1 MKRWHRAS
9 WVVAAVALT
18 MTSTAWAQGPALSPG
33 ETDARKIMEAV
44 ENRDLGDKVHA
55 AFSMTIKDGQG
66 RERTRAGVVR
76 TLAHDGGRKGLIL
89 FESPAEIRNTGL
101 LTYDWDDRAKVDDQW
116 LYMPALNR
124 TTRITGAGKSGS
136 FIGSDLTF
144 ADMTRRN
151 PADYTYAMVDA
162 AAKVDGEDAWLI
174 EATPTSA
181 REKEETGYTKAQMWI
196 SKSKLVPLQISA
208 TLAKGG
214 KVKRMKFFDI
224 RQVDGIW
231 TAHKLVIRTEK
242 GDALQ
247 SMTVMNWTSFA
258 YNRPDVTPD
267 VMTTQRLEQGL

>member
-1 MKRWHRAS
+1 MNRWHRGLWIA
-9 WVVAAVALT
+9 VVAVS
-18 MTSTAWAQGPALSPG
+18 MGGTAWAEGPALSPS
-33 ETDARKIMEAV
+33 ETDPRKIMETV
-44 ENRDLGDKVHA
+44 EGRDLGDKVHS
-55 AFSMTIKDGQG
+55 AFSMSIKDGQG

-101 LTYDWDDRAKVDDQW
+101 LTFDWDDRAKVDDQW

-151 PADYTYAMVDA
+151 PSDYSYAMVDA

-174 EATPTSA
+174 EATPTSD
-181 REKEETGYTKAQMWI
+181 REKEETGYSKAQMWI

-231 TAHKLVIRTEK
+231 TAHKLVIRTDK

-247 SMTVMNWTSFA
+247 SMTVMSWTSFA
-258 YNRPDVTPD
+258 YNRPDITPE